1 MTSAHGEGG
10 SLTAVPWN
18 QCNKNSNWTPRLSEL
33 DQVQFMPE
41 LRLYQIRIIHCSLAV
56 MWKRKHYMSVK
67 MYELTNA

>member
-18 QCNKNSNWTPRLSEL
+18 QCNKYSNWTPRLSEL

-41 LRLYQIRIIHCSLAV
+41 LRLYQIRIIHCSLTV
-56 MWKRKHYMSVK
+56 M
-67 MYELTNA
+67 